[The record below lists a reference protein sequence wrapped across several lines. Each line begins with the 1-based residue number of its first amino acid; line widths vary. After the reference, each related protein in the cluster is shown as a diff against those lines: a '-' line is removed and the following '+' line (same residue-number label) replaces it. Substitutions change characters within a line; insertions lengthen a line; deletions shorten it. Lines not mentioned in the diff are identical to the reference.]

1 MKKILLML
9 AVVFT
14 VAAFMNCAGGPEKG
28 DQSTKP
34 KEAAKADVQ
43 WDNSPK
49 QSSSGLKMDDDSGAY
64 LVINNNINEA
74 LILFAGAVNNNYIL
88 GGIRPLSTRRIN
100 FNNVVSESAGTFLL
114 RAIKESVYRTKG
126 SGIDSNDVVYA
137 HLVTYDKKNPRVV
150 QLNID
155 KRLGGQALVVIEN
168 HTKMAL
174 EVVLNSP
181 DAETLTTLAP
191 GEMNKTVYLEPDP
204 NGYVFYPIFKYY
216 DKTAGVIQS
225 VETDRGTARRMNPEN
240 PKETGRTITIKFD
253 NVSADRLTFRFATI
267 IVRNEGEEG
276 IFLLEGGGVRLRHQN
291 NGNLINPGNET
302 FNIFLDGRAQ
312 YRTYQFDYFGKNYP
326 VERYNYKPG
335 NTYQITFNSDGT
347 SKIDDLKGFNVSDL
361 TLPLVNQPQ
370 R

>member
-1 MKKILLML
+1 MRKFVLMP
-9 AVVFT
+9 AVVLT
-14 VAAFMNCAGGPEKG
+14 IAVFMNCAGGPEKG

-64 LVINNNINEA
+64 LIINNNINEP

-88 GGIRPLSTRRIN
+88 GGIRAMSTRRIN
-100 FNNVVSESAGTFLL
+100 FYNVVTESAGTFLL
-114 RAIKESVYRTKG
+114 RAVKENVYRSKG
-126 SGIDSNDVVYA
+126 SGIGSDDVVFA
-137 HLVTYDKKNPRVV
+137 HIVTYDKRNPRTV

-168 HTKMAL
+168 HTRMAL

-191 GEMNKTVYLEPDP
+191 GEMNRKVYLDPDP

-216 DKTAGVIQS
+216 DKTASVIQT

-240 PKETGRTITIKFD
+240 PAETGRTITIKFD
-253 NVSADRLTFRFATI
+253 NVPADRLTFRFATI

-276 IFLLEGGGVRLRHQN
+276 IFLLEGGGTRLRHQN

-312 YRTYQFDYFGKNYP
+312 DRAYQFDYFGKNYP
-326 VERYNYKPG
+326 VRRYNYKPG

-347 SKIDDLKGFNVSDL
+347 SNIEDLKGFDVSDL
-361 TLPLVNQPQ
+361 SLPLINQ